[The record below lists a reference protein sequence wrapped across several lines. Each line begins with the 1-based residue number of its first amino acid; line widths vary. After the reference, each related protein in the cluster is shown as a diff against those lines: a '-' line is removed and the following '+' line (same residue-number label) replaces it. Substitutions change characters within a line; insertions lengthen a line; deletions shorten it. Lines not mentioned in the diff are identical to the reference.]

1 MEKGGLCRV
10 GWFIRGS
17 LWMVCFMGMGRRLG
31 LIVDMRGNGSRGLEV
46 GKERDMGQIG
56 IIKGIGMLVGW
67 MDMGGW

>member
-1 MEKGGLCRV
+1 
-10 GWFIRGS
+10 
-17 LWMVCFMGMGRRLG
+17 MVCFMGMGRRLG